1 MMAETVLPAA
11 QSASLVTNNVTA
23 SPSYLAYAH
32 QTQIVIVDVSGE
44 MPSRADQT
52 TPSQIT
58 SLNYVALGDAW
69 ILVAGLKEGA
79 HFYSEDGVRVLGTV
93 QSPTPGLDGS
103 PVSHNGACARLAEDG
118 TWHVLLGT
126 STNYLDVIAC
136 SSDGSQIAFLSNSQ
150 PSSVGIT
157 SECMDICCYGQAGV
171 ASVHA
176 QGELILWC
184 GVPEAPYYTPIQTV
198 HTVGVPTV
206 IRPVSE
212 FLAVAYGSGTV
223 RFFSMQSLDLH
234 AEADLHGR
242 LINAM
247 DSHPAGLL
255 VTAGEDTIVNVVQI
269 DPSSGDISIR
279 NSQCCAQKL
288 LTGACFLKTEALSV
302 AVTAYD
308 AANVWVLTL

>member
-1 MMAETVLPAA
+1 
-11 QSASLVTNNVTA
+11 
-23 SPSYLAYAH
+23 
-32 QTQIVIVDVSGE
+32 
-44 MPSRADQT
+44 
-52 TPSQIT
+52 
-58 SLNYVALGDAW
+58 LNYVCLGDAW

-103 PVSHNGACARLAEDG
+103 PVSHNGCCARMTETG
-118 TWHVLLGT
+118 SWHILLGT
-126 STNYLDVIAC
+126 STNYLDIVNCA
-136 SSDGSQIAFLSNSQ
+136 SDGSQISFLSSSQ
-150 PSSVGIT
+150 PSSEGIT
-157 SECMDICCYGQAGV
+157 SECQDLCCYGQGGV

-176 QGELILWC
+176 QGELILWM
-184 GVPEAPYYTPIQTV
+184 GFPEAPYYTPIQTV

-206 IRPVSE
+206 MRPVSE
-212 FLAVAYGSGTV
+212 YLAVAYGSGTV

-247 DSHPAGLL
+247 DSHPTGLL
-255 VTAGEDTIVNVVQI
+255 VTAGEDTIVNIVQI
-269 DPSSGDISIR
+269 DASGEISVR
-279 NSQCCAQKL
+279 NSQCCANKL

-308 AANVWVLTL
+308 AANVWVLSC